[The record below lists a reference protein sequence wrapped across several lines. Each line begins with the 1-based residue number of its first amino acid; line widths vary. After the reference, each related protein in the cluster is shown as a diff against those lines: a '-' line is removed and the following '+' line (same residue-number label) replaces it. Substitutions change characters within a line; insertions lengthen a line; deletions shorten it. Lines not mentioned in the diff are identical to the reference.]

1 MAQKKYIGK
10 ITKGK
15 YKGRTGFVSQK
26 DWIKQNRDNIN
37 FDEAELNKEETKV
50 FKQILKNEKI
60 SEKAKGRIRYKGKFI
75 TKEAETRIKK
85 FLKKLP
91 LTKENIE
98 NAFEKELFFTF
109 RSNEISDILNDHKG
123 PIKLNGELFE
133 LPEAIIEFDT
143 LNAENF
149 EEWSEELDI
158 DKSAIFFIVY
168 DATYNPET
176 KVLDIDTMVNDES
189 RVVTS
194 DPEIKKKRAEEKAAK
209 KEALKLAKEN
219 KKKK

>member
-1 MAQKKYIGK
+1 MAKKYIGK

-60 SEKAKGRIRYKGKFI
+60 SEKAKGRLRYKGKFI
-75 TKEAETRIKK
+75 NKEAETRIRK
-85 FLKKLP
+85 FLKKVP

-109 RSNEISDILNDHKG
+109 RSNEISDVLNDHKG
-123 PIKLNGELFE
+123 PIKLNGEPFE

-176 KVLDIDTMVNDES
+176 KTLDIDTMVNDET

>member
-10 ITKGK
+10 ITKGR
-15 YKGRTGFVSQK
+15 YKGRTGFVSQR
-26 DWIKQNRDNIN
+26 DFIKQNKEKFLSGEIFPNK
-37 FDEAELNKEETKV
+37 DEEKIL
-50 FKQILKNEKI
+50 KQITKNE
-60 SEKAKGRIRYKGKFI
+60 GRLRYKGKFI
-75 TKEAETRIKK
+75 DKEAETRIRK

-98 NAFEKELFFTF
+98 NAYKKELFFTF
-109 RSNEISDILNDHKG
+109 RSNEIADILNQHKG
-123 PIKLNGELFE
+123 PILLNQETFN

-143 LNAENF
+143 LNGENF
-149 EEWSEELDI
+149 EEWSEELNI
-158 DKSAIFFIVY
+158 DKGAIFFIIY

-176 KVLDIDTMVNDES
+176 KTLDIDTMVNDET

-194 DPEIKKKRAEEKAAK
+194 DPERKKRRDEEKQAK
-209 KEALKLAKEN
+209 KEAMKLAKQN